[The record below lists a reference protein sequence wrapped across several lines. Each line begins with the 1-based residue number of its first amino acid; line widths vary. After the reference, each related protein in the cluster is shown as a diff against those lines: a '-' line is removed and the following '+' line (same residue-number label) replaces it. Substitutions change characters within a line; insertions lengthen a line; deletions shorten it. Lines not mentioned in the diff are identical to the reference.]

1 MGYLKH
7 LEKAFDSS
15 GDGEDLRI
23 SSTED
28 LAKSVMNS
36 IRKSLVS
43 SGLYYSNAKQ
53 SAMYWVR
60 FSEKPIKTNK
70 DLHNNKLIY
79 SIEGWHGTGSGNRNY
94 GSSFTIFDITSHQ
107 NNKTFTVLDSLS
119 VNAGLAKFNSYAD
132 KKSYITNLNK
142 IEQLAKQNKLDSL
155 F

>member
-15 GDGEDLRI
+15 GDGEGLRI

-28 LAKSVMNS
+28 LAKSVMIS

>member
-1 MGYLKH
+1 M
-7 LEKAFDSS
+7 

-23 SSTED
+23 SSTEE
-28 LAKSVMNS
+28 LAKRVITI
-36 IRKSLVS
+36 IRKTLTNN
-43 SGLYYSNAKQ
+43 GLYYSNAKQ
-53 SAMYWVR
+53 SAMYWIR

-79 SIEGWHGTGSGNRNY
+79 SVEGWHGTGSGNRNY

-132 KKSYITNLNK
+132 KRSYITNLNK
-142 IEQLAKQNKLDSL
+142 LEQLAKQNKLDSL